1 MPRQV
6 DMPAVTA
13 VYQVR
18 LRTLF
23 VLTALVAVV
32 CGFLVNRVWL
42 ASQVQ
47 DVQTSQT
54 LLESN
59 ADEIDDGARS
69 LPIIQLRPRQVTT
82 SRTNPGL
89 IELIR
94 WSFAMLL
101 VCTAG
106 WIWWRARTRDPASES
121 GGAGRD

>member
-6 DMPAVTA
+6 DKSVVTT

-23 VLTALVAVV
+23 VLTAVVAVV

-47 DVQTSQT
+47 DIQTSQIF
-54 LLESN
+54 LESN
-59 ADEIDDGARS
+59 AEEIEGGAGG

-82 SRTNPGL
+82 SQTNPGL
-89 IELIR
+89 LELIR
-94 WSFAMLL
+94 WSFVIIL
-101 VCTAG
+101 VCAAG
-106 WIWWRARTRDPASES
+106 WMWWRTQSRKA
-121 GGAGRD
+121 GGAGHE